1 MIESIREF
9 IRHFFLCEECSK
21 HFLSMTTNAANEI
34 HSYKENVLY
43 LWRGNQYE
51 ISHFNYSKSSQ
62 YLGHNK
68 VNKRLRVDELT
79 NDPSWPKVPFPT
91 KEQCNSCVRQVDE
104 NYDAVEY
111 DENETYNYLKN
122 YYNLKNVSSKKNTA
136 TNLRYNHLLSLFLF
150 PLMFFVTF

>member
-1 MIESIREF
+1 
-9 IRHFFLCEECSK
+9 
-21 HFLSMTTNAANEI
+21 
-34 HSYKENVLY
+34 
-43 LWRGNQYE
+43 
-51 ISHFNYSKSSQ
+51 
-62 YLGHNK
+62 

-150 PLMFFVTF
+150 PLMFFVIF